1 MAKKGNINV
10 QTENIFPIIKQ
21 FLYSDHE
28 IFLRELVSN
37 AVEATQKVKTLKTIG
52 ELKTDISK
60 FEFGEGSFDKGFY
73 FFVPIQFFLSNYTK
87 PLTGFGLRPIQR
99 DGAQSLIHSRHMYG
113 VTDQA
118 NEFNF
123 LRSWD
128 NFYD

>member
-1 MAKKGNINV
+1 MSFCTKFEHITYQNILFKIKGGR
-10 QTENIFPIIKQ
+10 
-21 FLYSDHE
+21 FLAEDSGFNFDLSRR
-28 IFLRELVSN
+28 FKSGAR
-37 AVEATQKVKTLKTIG
+37 IG
-52 ELKTDISK
+52 VFFSQTDISK